1 VLQAG
6 SRIAGYEIVGILGRG
21 RAAYTYRARRLE
33 DGLEVA
39 LKVPHST
46 SLGDFTF
53 VTRFLREGTLGTT
66 LNHRSIV
73 RVLEAGEE
81 ERQLYLA
88 MELVEGTTLS
98 FELAGR
104 KAMPLLRALNYA
116 REVADALAHAHANGV
131 VHRNLKPNHIMLL
144 RGGRVKVMDLGV
156 ARAYGDVALTSPD
169 VFLGTP
175 TYSPPEA
182 VDPRSLDPRSDVYSL
197 GIIVFEMLQGHP
209 PFEAPSAIELLI
221 MQREKPFPAQEE
233 LAVEMPQPVWALAER
248 MCRKRPEE
256 RYQSAAEVV
265 EAVDSIFETLSSTP
279 KEEE

>member
-1 VLQAG
+1 MIASG
-6 SRIAGYEIVGILGRG
+6 TRIGGYEVTGVLGRG
-21 RAAYTYRARRLE
+21 RAAVTYRARRVA

-39 LKVPHST
+39 LKVPHPT
-46 SLGDFTF
+46 ALTDRTF
-53 VTRFLREGTLGTT
+53 VGRFLREAALGSR

-73 RVLEAGEE
+73 RVIEAGEE
-81 ERQLYLA
+81 DRQLWIA

-104 KAMPLLRALNYA
+104 TEMPLLRALNYG
-116 REVADALAHAHANGV
+116 RELADALAHAHAAGV
-131 VHRNLKPNHIMLL
+131 VHRNLRPNHVMIL

-182 VDPRSLDPRSDVYSL
+182 VDPRSLDHRSDIYSL
-197 GIIVFEMLQGHP
+197 GVILFEMVEGRP
-209 PFEAPSAIELLI
+209 PFEAASPLEVMI
-221 MQREKPFPAQEE
+221 MHRERPFPAYEE
-233 LAVEMPQPVWALAER
+233 LEVATPRPVWELLER

-256 RYQSAAEVV
+256 RFQRAAEVV
-265 EAVDSIFETLSSTP
+265 EAVDRTLETLSVVPT
-279 KEEE
+279 EE